1 MAGRKAGRQTGS
13 RRRGKLACI
22 ISHTALHAWHTENS
36 TTLPLPH
43 SLPQSQQEQM
53 LCLIGFW
60 SAALTGLEWQ
70 RGVGAGFGFAFA
82 FTALCMARGRK
93 TTKMYAVPAELQI

>member
-1 MAGRKAGRQTGS
+1 MHGAQ
-13 RRRGKLACI
+13 
-22 ISHTALHAWHTENS
+22 NS

-43 SLPQSQQEQM
+43 SLPQSQQLQQM

-60 SAALTGLEWQ
+60 LGLGEEQ
-70 RGVGAGFGFAFA
+70 EEERQEEPAVFAFAFA
-82 FTALCMARGRK
+82 FTTLCMARGRK